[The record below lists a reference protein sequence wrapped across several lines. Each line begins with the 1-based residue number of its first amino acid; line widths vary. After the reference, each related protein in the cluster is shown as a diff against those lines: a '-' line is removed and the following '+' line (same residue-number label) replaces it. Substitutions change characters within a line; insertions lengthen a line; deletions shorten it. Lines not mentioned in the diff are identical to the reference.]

1 MIVHIL
7 KQYDGLRPGQ
17 IVDVTREY
25 ARQLISWQVA
35 IAADNQERFDIVKK
49 KVEETEPK
57 EIIVNNYYVAPEAR
71 KSKKRRSNI
80 RR

>member
-7 KQYDGLRPGQ
+7 KEYDGLRPGQ
-17 IVDVTREY
+17 IVDGTREY

-35 IAADNQERFDIVKK
+35 IAADNQGRFDIVKK

>member
-7 KQYDGLRPGQ
+7 KEYDGLRPGQ
-17 IVDVTREY
+17 IVDVTRDY

-35 IAADNQERFDIVKK
+35 IAADSQERFDAPKK
-49 KVEETEPK
+49 KIEETEPK
-57 EIIVNNYYVAPEAR
+57 EIIVNNYYVAPEA
-71 KSKKRRSNI
+71 KKAKKRRTNI